1 MTSVSTK
8 NTGESSAFLRYKE
21 EDKVLLT
28 VGLIIL
34 VGLSLGWI
42 VSKVHLPYILGMLLA
57 GVLLGQHVLNILDSS
72 VIDISGDLRKI
83 ALIIIIVKAGLSLN
97 LTDLKRIGRPAVMLC
112 FVPATLELLAFVL
125 FAPSIMGVTVLQAAI
140 LGAVMG
146 AVSPAVTVP
155 RLTKMIDE
163 GVGVKKGIPQ
173 MLIAGASA
181 DDIYVI
187 VLFTTLVGL
196 EAGGDMNAMS
206 LLRIPEEIILGALA
220 GGVLGVFLAV
230 YFRKVHI
237 RDSLKV
243 TIMMAFSMILYWI
256 EGIAPVSGLL
266 AVMTMGI
273 ALNMRLPVVA
283 KRLSAKFSKLWVAA
297 EIFLFVL
304 VGATVNIGYVTKAGV
319 GMVIMLFI
327 GLLFREIGTLISV
340 LGVGLNVKEILFCLI
355 SQIPKATVQ
364 AAIGGVP
371 LAMGLSCGD
380 VVLTMAVVSIVVT
393 APLGAIGMD
402 ATVGRF
408 ISRDAEYP
416 SST

>member
-1 MTSVSTK
+1 M
-8 NTGESSAFLRYKE
+8 
-21 EDKVLLT
+21 LLSI
-28 VGLIIL
+28 GMIIL
-34 VGLSLGWI
+34 AGLLLGWI
-42 VSKVHLPYILGMLLA
+42 VSKIQLPRIIGMLLT
-57 GVLLGQHVLNILDSS
+57 GMLLGPYVLNVLDSS
-72 VIDISGDLRKI
+72 IIDMSGDLRKI
-83 ALIIIIVKAGLSLN
+83 ALIIIIAKAGLSLDI
-97 LTDLKRIGRPAVMLC
+97 TDLKRIGRPAIMLC
-112 FVPATLELLAFVL
+112 FVPATLELIAFVL
-125 FAPSIMGVTVLQAAI
+125 FAPFIMGVTLLQAAI

-163 GVGVKKGIPQ
+163 GIGVKKGIPQ

-196 EAGGDMNAMS
+196 EAGGNMNALS
-206 LLRIPEEIILGALA
+206 LLRIPEEIILGAVT
-220 GGVLGVFLAV
+220 GGILGVILAV
-230 YFRKVHI
+230 YFKKVHI

-243 TIMMAFSMILYWI
+243 TIIMAFSMILYWI

-273 ALNMRLPVVA
+273 ALNVRLQVVA

-319 GMVIMLFI
+319 GMVIMLFV
-327 GLLFREIGTLISV
+327 GLLFREFGTLISV
-340 LGVGLNVKEILFCLI
+340 LGVGLNEKEILFCLI
-355 SQIPKATVQ
+355 SQLPKATVQ

-371 LAMGLSCGD
+371 LAMGLSCGN
-380 VVLTMAVVSIVVT
+380 VVLTMAVVSIVIT

-402 ATVGRF
+402 ATVDRF
-408 ISRDAEYP
+408 ISRDKEADTG
-416 SST
+416 STGGTN

>member
-1 MTSVSTK
+1 M
-8 NTGESSAFLRYKE
+8 
-21 EDKVLLT
+21 LLS

-34 VGLSLGWI
+34 VGLFFGWG
-42 VSKVHLPYILGMLLA
+42 VSKVKLPRIIGMLFA
-57 GVLLGQHVLNILDSS
+57 GILLGPYFLNILDVS
-72 VIDISGDLRKI
+72 VANISGDLRRI
-83 ALIIIIVKAGLSLN
+83 ALIIIIAKAGLSLDIS
-97 LTDLKRIGRPAVMLC
+97 DLKRIGRPAVMLC

-125 FAPSIMGVTVLQAAI
+125 FAPAIMGVTVLQAAI

-163 GVGVKKGIPQ
+163 GIGVKKGIPQ

-196 EAGGDMNAMS
+196 EAGGNMSAIS
-206 LLRIPEEIILGALA
+206 LLRIPEEILLGTMAGGAL
-220 GGVLGVFLAV
+220 GLILSV
-230 YFRKVHI
+230 YFKKIHI
-237 RDSLKV
+237 RDSLKI
-243 TIMMAFSMILYWI
+243 TIIMAFSMILYWI

-273 ALNMRLPVVA
+273 TLNMRLPAVA
-283 KRLSAKFSKLWVAA
+283 KRLSAKFSRLWVAA

-304 VGATVNIGYVTKAGV
+304 VGATLNIGYVAKAGI
-319 GMVIMLFI
+319 GMIIMLFI

-340 LGVGLNVKEILFCLI
+340 SGTGLNRKEILFCLI
-355 SQIPKATVQ
+355 SQLPKATVQ

-371 LAMGLSCGD
+371 LAMGLSCGNT
-380 VVLTMAVVSIVVT
+380 VLTMAVVSIVIT

-402 ATVGRF
+402 ATMYRF
-408 ISRDAEYP
+408 IENDKMEK
-416 SST
+416 

>member
-1 MTSVSTK
+1 M
-8 NTGESSAFLRYKE
+8 
-21 EDKVLLT
+21 LLSI
-28 VGLIIL
+28 GLIII
-34 VGLSLGWI
+34 VGLTLGWI
-42 VSKVHLPYILGMLLA
+42 VSKAHLPRIIGMLLA
-57 GVLLGQHVLNILDSS
+57 GILLGSCFLNILDSS
-72 VIDISGDLRKI
+72 VVYMSGDLRKI
-83 ALIIIIVKAGLSLN
+83 ALIIIIAKAGLSLDI
-97 LTDLKRIGRPAVMLC
+97 TDLKRIGKSAVMLC
-112 FVPATLELLAFVL
+112 FVPATFELIAFVL
-125 FAPSIMGVTVLQAAI
+125 FAPAIMGVTTLQAGI

-163 GVGVKKGIPQ
+163 GIGIKKGIPQ

-196 EAGGDMNAMS
+196 EAGGNMNAMS

-220 GGVLGVFLAV
+220 GGVLGLILSV
-230 YFRKVHI
+230 YFKKVHI

-256 EGIAPVSGLL
+256 EGMAPVSGLL

-273 ALNMRLPVVA
+273 ALKMRLPIVA
-283 KRLSAKFSKLWVAA
+283 GRLSAKFSKLWVAA

-327 GLLFREIGTLISV
+327 GLLFRELGTLVSV
-340 LGVGLNVKEILFCLI
+340 LGVGLNTKEVIFCLI
-355 SQIPKATVQ
+355 SQLPKATVQ

-371 LAMGLSCGD
+371 LAMGLSCGN
-380 VVLTMAVVSIVVT
+380 VVLTMAVVSIVIT

-402 ATVGRF
+402 ATVDRL
-408 ISRDAEYP
+408 ISRDTE
-416 SST
+416 

>member
-1 MTSVSTK
+1 M
-8 NTGESSAFLRYKE
+8 
-21 EDKVLLT
+21 LLSI
-28 VGLIIL
+28 GLIII
-34 VGLSLGWI
+34 VGLTLGWI
-42 VSKVHLPYILGMLLA
+42 VSKVHLPRIIGMLLA
-57 GVLLGQHVLNILDSS
+57 GILLGPYLLNVLDSS
-72 VIDISGDLRKI
+72 IVDMSGDLRKI
-83 ALIIIIVKAGLSLN
+83 ALIIIIAKAGLSLDI
-97 LTDLKRIGRPAVMLC
+97 TDLKRIGRPAVMLC
-112 FVPATLELLAFVL
+112 FVPATFELIAFVL
-125 FAPSIMGVTVLQAAI
+125 FAPAIMGVTKLQAAV

-163 GVGVKKGIPQ
+163 GIGIKKGIPQ

-196 EAGGDMNAMS
+196 EAGGNMNAMR

-220 GGVLGVFLAV
+220 GGVQGVILSV
-230 YFRKVHI
+230 YFKKVHI

-256 EGIAPVSGLL
+256 EGMAPVSGLL

-273 ALNMRLPVVA
+273 ALKMRLPIVA
-283 KRLSAKFSKLWVAA
+283 GRLSAKFSKLWVAA

-327 GLLFREIGTLISV
+327 GLLFREFGTLVSV
-340 LGVGLNVKEILFCLI
+340 LGVGLNTKEVMFCLI
-355 SQIPKATVQ
+355 SQLPKATVQ

-371 LAMGLSCGD
+371 LAMGLSCGN
-380 VVLTMAVVSIVVT
+380 VVLTMAVVSIVIT

-402 ATVGRF
+402 ATVDRF
-408 ISRDAEYP
+408 ISRDAK
-416 SST
+416 TDDCNTGGIQ

>member
-1 MTSVSTK
+1 M
-8 NTGESSAFLRYKE
+8 
-21 EDKVLLT
+21 LLSI
-28 VGLIIL
+28 GMIIL
-34 VGLSLGWI
+34 AGLLLGWI
-42 VSKVHLPYILGMLLA
+42 VSKIRLPRIIGMLLA
-57 GVLLGQHVLNILDSS
+57 GMLLGPYVLNVLDSS
-72 VIDISGDLRKI
+72 IIDMSGDLRKI
-83 ALIIIIVKAGLSLN
+83 ALIIIIAKAGLSLDI
-97 LTDLKRIGRPAVMLC
+97 TDLKRIGRPAIMLC
-112 FVPATLELLAFVL
+112 FVPATLELIAFVL
-125 FAPSIMGVTVLQAAI
+125 FAPFIMGVTLLQAAI

-163 GVGVKKGIPQ
+163 GIGVKKGIPQ

-196 EAGGDMNAMS
+196 EAGGNMNALS
-206 LLRIPEEIILGALA
+206 LLRIPEEIILGAVT
-220 GGVLGVFLAV
+220 GGILGVILAV
-230 YFRKVHI
+230 YFKKVHI

-243 TIMMAFSMILYWI
+243 TIIMAFSMILYWI

-273 ALNMRLPVVA
+273 ALNVRLQVVA

-319 GMVIMLFI
+319 GMVIMLFV
-327 GLLFREIGTLISV
+327 GLLFREFGTLISV
-340 LGVGLNVKEILFCLI
+340 LGVGLNKKEILFCLI
-355 SQIPKATVQ
+355 SQLPKATVQ

-371 LAMGLSCGD
+371 LAMGLSCGN
-380 VVLTMAVVSIVVT
+380 VVLTMAVVSIVIT

-402 ATVGRF
+402 ATVDRF
-408 ISRDAEYP
+408 ISRDKEADIPEVREVQIDHDNR
-416 SST
+416 

>member
-1 MTSVSTK
+1 M
-8 NTGESSAFLRYKE
+8 
-21 EDKVLLT
+21 LLSI
-28 VGLIIL
+28 GMIIL
-34 VGLSLGWI
+34 AGLLLGWI
-42 VSKVHLPYILGMLLA
+42 VSKIQLPRIIGMLLA
-57 GVLLGQHVLNILDSS
+57 GMLLGPYVLNVLDSS
-72 VIDISGDLRKI
+72 IIDMSGDLRKI
-83 ALIIIIVKAGLSLN
+83 ALIIIIAKAGLSLDI
-97 LTDLKRIGRPAVMLC
+97 TDLKRISRPAIMLC
-112 FVPATLELLAFVL
+112 FVPATLELIAFVL
-125 FAPSIMGVTVLQAAI
+125 FAPFIMGVTLLQAAI

-163 GVGVKKGIPQ
+163 GIGVKKGIPQ

-196 EAGGDMNAMS
+196 EAGGNMNALS
-206 LLRIPEEIILGALA
+206 LLRIPEEIILGAVT
-220 GGVLGVFLAV
+220 GGILGVILAV
-230 YFRKVHI
+230 YFKKVHI

-243 TIMMAFSMILYWI
+243 TIIMAFSMILYWI
-256 EGIAPVSGLL
+256 EGRAPVSGLL

-273 ALNMRLPVVA
+273 ALNVRLQVVA

-319 GMVIMLFI
+319 GMVIMLFV
-327 GLLFREIGTLISV
+327 GLLFREFGTLISV
-340 LGVGLNVKEILFCLI
+340 LGVGLNKKEILFCLI
-355 SQIPKATVQ
+355 SQLPKATVQ

-371 LAMGLSCGD
+371 LAMGLSCGN
-380 VVLTMAVVSIVVT
+380 VVLTMAVVSIVIT

-402 ATVGRF
+402 ATVDRF
-408 ISRDAEYP
+408 ISRDKEADTG
-416 SST
+416 STGGTN

>member
-1 MTSVSTK
+1 M
-8 NTGESSAFLRYKE
+8 
-21 EDKVLLT
+21 LLSI
-28 VGLIIL
+28 GMIIL
-34 VGLSLGWI
+34 AGLLLGWI
-42 VSKVHLPYILGMLLA
+42 VSKIQLPRIIGMLLA
-57 GVLLGQHVLNILDSS
+57 GMLLGPYVLNVLDSS
-72 VIDISGDLRKI
+72 IIDMSGDLRKI
-83 ALIIIIVKAGLSLN
+83 ALIIIIAKAGLSLDI
-97 LTDLKRIGRPAVMLC
+97 TDLKRIGRPAIMLC
-112 FVPATLELLAFVL
+112 FVPATLELIAFVL
-125 FAPSIMGVTVLQAAI
+125 FAPFIMGVTLLQAAI

-163 GVGVKKGIPQ
+163 GIGVKKGIPQ

-196 EAGGDMNAMS
+196 EAGGNMNALS
-206 LLRIPEEIILGALA
+206 LLRIPEEIILGAVT
-220 GGVLGVFLAV
+220 GGILGVILAV
-230 YFRKVHI
+230 NFKKVHI

-243 TIMMAFSMILYWI
+243 TIIMAFSMILYWI

-273 ALNMRLPVVA
+273 ALNVRLQVVA

-319 GMVIMLFI
+319 GMVIMLFV
-327 GLLFREIGTLISV
+327 GLLFREFGTLISV
-340 LGVGLNVKEILFCLI
+340 LGVGLNEKEILFCLI
-355 SQIPKATVQ
+355 SQLPKATVQ

-371 LAMGLSCGD
+371 LAMGLSCGN
-380 VVLTMAVVSIVVT
+380 VVLTMAVVSIVIT

-402 ATVGRF
+402 ATVDRF
-408 ISRDAEYP
+408 ISRDKEADTG
-416 SST
+416 STGGTN

>member
-1 MTSVSTK
+1 M
-8 NTGESSAFLRYKE
+8 
-21 EDKVLLT
+21 LLSF
-28 VGLIIL
+28 GLIIL
-34 VGLSLGWI
+34 TGLALGWL
-42 VSKVHLPYILGMLLA
+42 VSKIHLPKIIGMLLA
-57 GVLLGQHVLNILDSS
+57 GILLGPYVLNLLDAP
-72 VIDISGDLRKI
+72 VLDMSGDLRKI
-83 ALIIIIVKAGLSLN
+83 ALIIIIAKAGLSLDIA
-97 LTDLKRIGRPAVMLC
+97 DLKRIGRPAVMLC
-112 FVPATLELLAFVL
+112 FVPATFELLAFIL
-125 FAPSIMGVTVLQAAI
+125 FAPSIMGVSLLQAAI

-155 RLTKMIDE
+155 RLTKMIDD
-163 GVGVKKGIPQ
+163 GYGTKKGIPQ

-196 EAGGDMNAMS
+196 EAGGNMNAAS
-206 LLRIPEEIILGALA
+206 LLRIPEEILLGALA
-220 GGVLGVFLAV
+220 GALIGVILAL
-230 YFRKVHI
+230 YFKKIHI
-237 RDSLKV
+237 RDSLKI
-243 TIMMAFSMILYWI
+243 TIIMALGMILYWG

-266 AVMTMGI
+266 AVMAMGI
-273 ALNMRLPVVA
+273 ALNMRIPAVA

-304 VGATVNIGYVTKAGV
+304 VGASVNIGYVSKAGI

-340 LGVGLNVKEILFCLI
+340 LKVGLNKKEIAFCLI

-371 LAMGLSCGD
+371 LAMGLSCGN
-380 VVLTMAVVSIVVT
+380 VVLTMAVVSIVIT

-402 ATVGRF
+402 ATMHRF
-408 ISRDAEYP
+408 ISKDEKV
-416 SST
+416 SDQ

>member
-1 MTSVSTK
+1 M
-8 NTGESSAFLRYKE
+8 
-21 EDKVLLT
+21 LLSI
-28 VGLIIL
+28 GMIIL
-34 VGLSLGWI
+34 AGLLLGWI
-42 VSKVHLPYILGMLLA
+42 VSKIQLPRIIGMLLA
-57 GVLLGQHVLNILDSS
+57 GMLLGPYVLNVLDSS
-72 VIDISGDLRKI
+72 IIDMSGDLRKI
-83 ALIIIIVKAGLSLN
+83 ALIIIIAKAGLSLDI
-97 LTDLKRIGRPAVMLC
+97 TDLKRIGRPAIMLC
-112 FVPATLELLAFVL
+112 FVPATLELIAFVL
-125 FAPSIMGVTVLQAAI
+125 FAPFIMGVTLLQAAI

-163 GVGVKKGIPQ
+163 GIGVKKGIPQ

-181 DDIYVI
+181 DYSYVI

-196 EAGGDMNAMS
+196 EAGGNMNALS
-206 LLRIPEEIILGALA
+206 LLRIPEEIILGAVT
-220 GGVLGVFLAV
+220 GGILGVILAV
-230 YFRKVHI
+230 YFKKVHI

-243 TIMMAFSMILYWI
+243 TIIMAFSMILYWI

-273 ALNMRLPVVA
+273 ALNVRLQVVA

-319 GMVIMLFI
+319 GMVIMLFV
-327 GLLFREIGTLISV
+327 GLLFREFGTLISV
-340 LGVGLNVKEILFCLI
+340 LGVGLNKKEILFCLI
-355 SQIPKATVQ
+355 SQLPKATVQ

-371 LAMGLSCGD
+371 LAMGLSCGN
-380 VVLTMAVVSIVVT
+380 VVLTMAVVSIVIT

-402 ATVGRF
+402 ATVDRF
-408 ISRDAEYP
+408 ISRDKEADTG
-416 SST
+416 STGGTN

>member
-1 MTSVSTK
+1 M
-8 NTGESSAFLRYKE
+8 
-21 EDKVLLT
+21 LLSI
-28 VGLIIL
+28 GMIIL
-34 VGLSLGWI
+34 AGLLLGWI
-42 VSKVHLPYILGMLLA
+42 VSKIQLPRIIGMLLA
-57 GVLLGQHVLNILDSS
+57 GMLLGPYVLNVLDSS
-72 VIDISGDLRKI
+72 IIDMSGDLRKI
-83 ALIIIIVKAGLSLN
+83 ALIIIIAKAGLSLDI
-97 LTDLKRIGRPAVMLC
+97 TDLKRIGRPAIMLC
-112 FVPATLELLAFVL
+112 FVPATLELIAFVL
-125 FAPSIMGVTVLQAAI
+125 FAPFIMGVTLLQAAI

-163 GVGVKKGIPQ
+163 GIGVKKGIPQ

-196 EAGGDMNAMS
+196 EAGGNMNALS
-206 LLRIPEEIILGALA
+206 LLRIPEEIILGAVT
-220 GGVLGVFLAV
+220 GGILGVILAV
-230 YFRKVHI
+230 YFKKVHI

-243 TIMMAFSMILYWI
+243 TIIMAFSMILYWI
-256 EGIAPVSGLL
+256 EGRAPVSGLL

-273 ALNMRLPVVA
+273 ALNVRLQVVA

-319 GMVIMLFI
+319 GMVIMLFV
-327 GLLFREIGTLISV
+327 GLLFREFGTLISV
-340 LGVGLNVKEILFCLI
+340 LGVGLNKKEILFCLI
-355 SQIPKATVQ
+355 SQLPKATVQ

-371 LAMGLSCGD
+371 LAMGLSCGN
-380 VVLTMAVVSIVVT
+380 VVLTMAVVSIVIT

-402 ATVGRF
+402 ATVDRF
-408 ISRDAEYP
+408 ISRDKEADTG
-416 SST
+416 STGGTN

>member
-1 MTSVSTK
+1 M
-8 NTGESSAFLRYKE
+8 
-21 EDKVLLT
+21 LLSI
-28 VGLIIL
+28 GLIIL
-34 VGLSLGWI
+34 VGILFGWI
-42 VSKVHLPYILGMLLA
+42 VSKISLPRIIGMLLA
-57 GVLLGQHVLNILDSS
+57 GILLGPYVLNVLDSS
-72 VIDISGDLRKI
+72 VIDMSGDLRKI
-83 ALIIIIVKAGLSLN
+83 ALIIIIAKAGLSLDI
-97 LTDLKRIGRPAVMLC
+97 TDLKRIGRPAIMLC
-112 FVPATLELLAFVL
+112 FVPATFELIAFVL
-125 FAPSIMGVTVLQAAI
+125 FAPSIMGVSLLQAAI

-163 GVGVKKGIPQ
+163 GIGVKKGIPQ

-196 EAGGDMNAMS
+196 EAGGNMNAMS
-206 LLRIPEEIILGALA
+206 LLRIPEEILLGALA
-220 GGVLGVFLAV
+220 GGALGVILAL
-230 YFRKVHI
+230 YFKRVHI

-243 TIMMAFSMILYWI
+243 TIIMAFSMILYWI

-266 AVMTMGI
+266 AVMALGI
-273 ALNMRLPVVA
+273 VLNMRLPVLA

-304 VGATVNIGYVTKAGV
+304 VGATVNVRYVSKAGV
-319 GMVIMLFI
+319 GMVIMLFV

-340 LGVGLNVKEILFCLI
+340 LGVGLNAKEILFCLI
-355 SQIPKATVQ
+355 SQLPKATVQ

-371 LAMGLSCGD
+371 LAMGLSCGN
-380 VVLTMAVVSIVVT
+380 VVLTMAVVSIVIT

-402 ATVGRF
+402 ATVDRF
-408 ISRDAEYP
+408 ISHDAK
-416 SST
+416 TDDCNTGGIQ